1 MAVTRRQLQDDAVK
15 KLAKYNPA
23 VTNADFIASLLSGG
37 AENAA
42 LEVDDL
48 KSDAS
53 KKFANIANSFVDIIN
68 GGTYTLDAIGE
79 MDDYLNTGNNS
90 DDTKITNALRRFLRI
105 TLSKNQISS
114 VAGKPSAKIGLIS
127 GARSFGEDTT
137 GNNSLFPGVYNEG
150 GTTGF
155 YTLEAAGFEFNSSP
169 NAQNIANNPDTKP
182 ASKTSPYV
190 SVIELLD
197 SRIGPAVRD
206 TAALSIFTSMIPT
219 QMMSKAVPYV
229 SVSVISSGSNTKG
242 GGGQQPF
249 PGNFNIVRYLRGKQ
263 PVASNVFRP
272 LVTLAGGGQKP
283 GGMEL
288 FTSPQTLISDFDD
301 MLNGDFFTTKPVDMF
316 RPLLTLTNLG
326 VTVVSAGAGMMSYK
340 NASMKVV
347 LHDRGRLEEI
357 APLVQ
362 PGAYKDTEIE
372 IEYGW
377 SVDPGSKNAKE
388 VEGKLSGFALEDDVF
403 SQFLDSM
410 RCRER
415 FGVVNSSFDFDDA
428 GQVNI
433 DLTLFTKGVYD
444 LRSLDISSTS
454 SKDVAAKLKKTIED
468 INGIISTTPG
478 VTNFLSEIIFDAAS
492 SAEGAIAL
500 DKDKLKELG
509 AEIDKLK
516 KTADKKGSALA
527 GLVEKLRGLTST
539 VGEFAT
545 ASESGVDQII
555 QTLNSGK
562 EIFPPTAAIAASGD
576 SKTKWEDFSK
586 GSYSLGRVI
595 LHLVAKVLANT
606 SKFDE
611 IQLVFGKINSRAGN
625 VRNLSMAAFPLDADK
640 LDAMLKKL
648 YKGNLKVSAEMLISL
663 IGVDHVS
670 NPGYPAY
677 GMSAKYKDGELID
690 GVKEGDID
698 AILKKAGISDGN
710 FVLPKLY
717 FHAECVPA
725 SPTSANGTGGGTI
738 LRLFVGDEACSPY
751 QGYAELVNIART
763 DSSFLMDFEALDG
776 KEGSKSKNLNFANT
790 YWADLDPNAPDS
802 RSKTLEVLR
811 KKGAI
816 ITAAQ
821 KASGAAATDEID
833 LTKLFSVK
841 DPKSVKKFI
850 SEGLPVIRYGNSAG
864 TIKNMSVMSISDPAL
879 ATINII
885 AADEASDDGVAAAK
899 KKGLPMIVTPTEV
912 TIDLLG
918 CPLINFGQSVYI
930 DFGTGT
936 TIDNIYGCNSVTHT
950 FSPGEFSTQAKFH
963 INVGAYG
970 VYNSVSR
977 QLKIL
982 EAKTND
988 VEKNNTP

>member
-1 MAVTRRQLQDDAVK
+1 MAVTRRQLQDEAVK

-37 AENAA
+37 AEGAA
-42 LEVDDL
+42 LVGSDL

-53 KKFANIANSFVDIIN
+53 KAFSNIANSFVDIIN
-68 GGTYTLDAIGE
+68 GGTYTLDAIGKME
-79 MDDYLNTGNNS
+79 EYFKGEVS
-90 DDTKITNALRRFLRI
+90 QEITSALRRFLRI
-105 TLSKNQISS
+105 TLSQEHLSS
-114 VAGKPSAKIGLIS
+114 VAGENPAKIGLIS
-127 GARSFGEDTT
+127 GARSFDAK
-137 GNNSLFPGVYNEG
+137 GNNSLFPKAYDSA

-155 YTLEAAGFEFNSSP
+155 YTLEDAGFQFSNDP
-169 NAQNIANNPDTKP
+169 NTQNIANSSSPKQ
-182 ASKTSPYV
+182 ASKTSPHV

-219 QMMSKAVPYV
+219 QMMSRAVPYV
-229 SVSVISSGSNTKG
+229 SVSVISSGSNTQKDD
-242 GGGQQPF
+242 QPL

-263 PVASNVFRP
+263 PVAGNVFRP

-288 FTSPQTLISDFDD
+288 FASPQTLVSDFDD
-301 MLNGDFFTTKPVDMF
+301 MLNGNFFTTKPVDMF

-388 VEGKLSGFALEDDVF
+388 VEGKLTGFALEDDVF

-677 GMSAKYKDGELID
+677 GMSTKYKDGELID

-738 LRLFVGDEACSPY
+738 LRLFIGDEACSPY
-751 QGYAELVNIART
+751 QGYAELVNTART
-763 DSSFLMDFEALDG
+763 DSSFLMDFKALDG
-776 KEGSKSKNLNFANT
+776 EGDSKSKNLNFANVW
-790 YWADLDPNAPDS
+790 WADLDPEAPDS
-802 RSKTLEVLR
+802 RKETLNALI
-811 KKGAI
+811 KKKAI
-816 ITAAQ
+816 IPAAQ
-821 KASGAAATDEID
+821 TTAGGGATDEIN
-833 LTKLFSVK
+833 LTELFDAK

-885 AADEASDDGVAAAK
+885 AADEASDEGAAAAR

-977 QLKIL
+977 QIKIL
-982 EAKTND
+982 QAKAD
-988 VEKNNTP
+988 DAAASNTSQ